1 VLLFDGAQSVASGS
15 WQSVERG
22 VQVALP
28 LLQRL
33 LLLALLLQL
42 VQALLKLGLFLQSAQ
57 LLPLLFQ
64 LLAGLLVL
72 FMLLAQP
79 TQLGVS

>member
-33 LLLALLLQL
+33 MLLALLLQL